1 MNAAGSHLTLPNSR
15 LVVWPPLEPDLGG
28 SSKERKTIPANF
40 SNILQLFPNVKRI
53 VLLQMAVEMEKEMR
67 DISADH
73 SIQAVES
80 VSIHI
85 FDLKKYSYFFFIRKF
100 WCTTAGA
107 PAGQVE
113 SAPSAP
119 ELQDVKYLTRRKYQN
134 QFYPY

>member
-85 FDLKKYSYFFFIRKF
+85 FYLKRIFNFFLH
-100 WCTTAGA
+100 
-107 PAGQVE
+107 
-113 SAPSAP
+113 P
-119 ELQDVKYLTRRKYQN
+119 EILVHHSRSTSWAS
-134 QFYPY
+134 